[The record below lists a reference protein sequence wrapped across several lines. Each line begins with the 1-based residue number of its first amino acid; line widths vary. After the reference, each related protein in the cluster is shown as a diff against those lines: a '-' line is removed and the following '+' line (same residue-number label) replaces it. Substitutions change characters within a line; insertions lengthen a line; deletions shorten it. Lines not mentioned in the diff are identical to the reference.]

1 MILSDKECKQVVAG
15 SITGSILSAIRNL
28 IKTIT
33 DVGRICGSAI
43 RRIASKKSCSI

>member
-1 MILSDKECKQVVAG
+1 MILSNKECKAVVAG
-15 SITGSILSAIRNL
+15 SLTGSILSAIKDL

-33 DVGRICGSAI
+33 DIGRQCGSAI